1 MTRPLLA
8 RLLFAGC
15 ILQTIFLAGAERSA
29 HAQGEPAKLP
39 TVPGQFFTVTEPI
52 TTESIAQIKSATRT
66 LVDRNASNGHEPVL
80 IFEILPGDS
89 APGASSF
96 GASMELA
103 EFISTRLGEA
113 KHRVAYVPK
122 PLKGYAALVALACDE
137 VVMGRE
143 ASLGPIALD
152 PPVDAAR
159 KAFTS
164 TLAKREGHDPDLYL
178 GMLEPERDLRAVRTA
193 DRQLH
198 FEFAESLSDFKKTAQ
213 VVEESA
219 AWEGGQRGVLSTQRA
234 REIGFAK
241 WTADSRAEVAGA
253 YRITGQA
260 SSDDPTLG
268 QEVQAVII
276 DVHEPIEKASQA
288 HLLGRHVEKL
298 RQQRVNLL
306 IFKIDSFG
314 GSKAAADALADLI
327 LGIKDMKTV
336 AYVEDRALGV
346 SALAALACSEIVFRK
361 DAQMGDIHQLL
372 TGRNSRPDDV
382 DERDVQALSSR
393 AANIAEQKG
402 HPQAVARAMVEPESV
417 LIEAKDAKTGAQCFV
432 LQSEANAD
440 PQRYL
445 DPQTRKQAGHA
456 LTVKASEAVDFGLGQ
471 VVADLEEMKSIYG
484 LRGKTL
490 RVEGPNWVDS
500 LVMTLT
506 DPLVSWLLLFVG
518 LFMLVLEL
526 KLPGIGLP
534 AITSALAFLLFF
546 WSHYLSGTADQLEI
560 ILFLVGMACMALEL
574 FVFPGVGVFGMS
586 GVLLILTSIV
596 MASHTFIWPTEE
608 YEYREMGYTM
618 IQLTAVM
625 AAVACGAVVLGRYF
639 PSIPFL
645 NRLILKP
652 EPWTGSGDEDSLA
665 KPSAEGYDSLAYL
678 VGETGRTTT
687 MLRPSGKA
695 RFGDQLMDVTA
706 DGFFIEPDSLVEV
719 IDVQGSK
726 VIVRRMD
733 V

>member
-1 MTRPLLA
+1 MIRPLLA
-8 RLLFAGC
+8 RLLIAGWM
-15 ILQTIFLAGAERSA
+15 LQQVFVPIAGGSA
-29 HAQGEPAKLP
+29 NAQAPPARP
-39 TVPGQFFTVTEPI
+39 ETVPGQFFSVVEPI
-52 TTESIAQIKSATRT
+52 TTESIAQLESALRQF
-66 LVDRNASNGHEPVL
+66 VDRNAARGQEPVL
-80 IFEILPGDS
+80 ILEILPGDAS
-89 APGASSF
+89 PGSSSF

-103 EFISTRLGEA
+103 EFVSTKLGEA
-113 KHRVAYVPK
+113 KHRIAYVPK
-122 PLKGYAALVALACDE
+122 PLKGYAVLVALACDE
-137 VVMGRE
+137 VVMGRDS
-143 ASLGPIALD
+143 ALGPIALD

-159 KAFTS
+159 RAFVA

-178 GMLEPERDLRAVRTA
+178 GMLEPEKDLRAVRTA

-198 FEFAESLSDFKKTAQ
+198 FEFAEDIPAFKKTAQ
-213 VVEESA
+213 VVEDSA
-219 AWEGGQRGVLSTQRA
+219 AWEGGQRGVLSTVRA

-241 WTADSRAEVAGA
+241 WTADSRVEVAGA
-253 YRITGQA
+253 YRIAGKA

-268 QEVQAVII
+268 QEVRPVVIDI
-276 DVHEPIEKASQA
+276 HEPMEKASQA
-288 HLLGRHVEKL
+288 HLLGRHIEKL

-314 GSKAAADALADLI
+314 GSQAAADALADLI
-327 LGIKDMKTV
+327 VGIKDMKTV
-336 AYVEDRALGV
+336 AYIEERALGV

-361 DAQMGDIHQLL
+361 DAQLGDIYQLL
-372 TGRNSRPDDV
+372 AGRDSAPGDV
-382 DERDVQALSSR
+382 DEREVQGLASR

-402 HPQAVARAMVEPESV
+402 HPQAVARAMADPGSV
-417 LIEAKDAKTGAQCFV
+417 LLEAKDARTGAPCFV
-432 LQSEANAD
+432 LQSDLDAD

-445 DPQTRKQAGHA
+445 DPQTRKQAGHP
-456 LTVKASEAVDFGLGQ
+456 LTVNASEAVEFGLGQ
-471 VVADLEEMKSIYG
+471 VVSDLEELKSIYG
-484 LRGKTL
+484 LRGKPL

-574 FVFPGVGVFGMS
+574 FVFPGVGVFALS
-586 GVLLILTSIV
+586 GVFLILSSIV
-596 MASHTFIWPTEE
+596 MASHTFLWPSEE

-618 IQLTAVM
+618 IQLTAAM
-625 AAVACGAVVLGRYF
+625 AAVAAGAIVLGRYF

-652 EPWTGSGDEDSLA
+652 EPWTGSGEDDLLA
-665 KPSAEGYDSLAYL
+665 KPSTEGYDSLAYL

-687 MLRPSGKA
+687 MLRPAGKA
-695 RFGDQLMDVTA
+695 RIGDLLLDVTA

-719 IDVQGSK
+719 VEVQGSK
-726 VIVRRMD
+726 IIVRRLD